1 MTTTAR
7 QGITHL
13 ADLLRPAA
21 PGEGTRRIRPPALRR
36 PDVSGQPHPT
46 GEVPVW
52 PTGAE
57 LAVTARFEPP
67 PQGPPPPLPPIPD
80 PSPSWAGPSGAYRLV
95 EPPTERLILE
105 PRPRR
110 YHRRARHQE
119 CRCMPVAT
127 VVAVSVG
134 TGAITH
140 GVLLAV
146 AWAVAQ

>member
-67 PQGPPPPLPPIPD
+67 PQGPPPPIPPIPA
-80 PSPSWAGPSGAYRLV
+80 PPRPPGVHHPV

-105 PRPRR
+105 VRPKHYHPR
-110 YHRRARHQE
+110 HRE
-119 CRCMPVAT
+119 CRCLPVTT
-127 VVAVSVG
+127 VVVTGVC
-134 TGAITH
+134 TGAITN
-140 GVLLAV
+140 GVLLAI
-146 AWAVAQ
+146 AWAVAP